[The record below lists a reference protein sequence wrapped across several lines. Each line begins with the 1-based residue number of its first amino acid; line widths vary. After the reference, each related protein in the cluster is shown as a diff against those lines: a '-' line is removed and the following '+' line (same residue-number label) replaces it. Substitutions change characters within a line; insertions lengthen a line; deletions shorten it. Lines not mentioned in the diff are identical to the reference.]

1 MKYNHFNLFYIKIDV
16 SIINGLKEADRATP
30 ICRLYQAV
38 NTSNNQKVEHTICL
52 CLAGLPLTKPH
63 SVSISSRHQTC
74 PACFSGLTS
83 EVRLHGAEASAQ
95 ESQCR
100 AQLDTTPTDHKIDR
114 ICGCSD
120 SKYGIMR
127 FDLGFAHPSLAK

>member
-1 MKYNHFNLFYIKIDV
+1 MVISLDTMRYNGDMMRLILDEVQPLQFLFYIKIDV

-100 AQLDTTPTDHKIDR
+100 AQLDTSPTDPNSTQNR
-114 ICGCSD
+114 
-120 SKYGIMR
+120 
-127 FDLGFAHPSLAK
+127 